1 VGPNGIVLAQLDK
14 LPGQS
19 GRVRHGT
26 DFKKAGN
33 KLAAYREGPRMRLT
47 SKHLAVAVVAL
58 CMCVGTALWAGAQGN
73 VIKPEQLGQVNFPV
87 SCSGEVTDKFHR
99 AMALYHSFDWKQGKA
114 AFEEIASVDPRC
126 GMAYWGLAM
135 IAADNPFGWPVTL
148 KLPEGAEAIQKAK
161 DLGAATPRERDYIAA
176 LEVLYTDHATVPHRQ
191 RALAYEQ
198 AMEKLAATYPNDVE
212 ATILYGLAV
221 SANHDLNDKT
231 FARPLKAASL
241 LEPLFSAYPHH
252 PAVAHYLIHSYDY
265 PPIANKGLEAAKR
278 YAQVAPDA
286 AHAQHMP
293 SHIFT
298 RVGAWRESVASNQA
312 SIAVAKADTRYIP
325 HGWDYMVYAY
335 LQMADDA
342 GADKVGADA
351 RTMGTLN
358 DSTFGE
364 VFGVTAIPARL
375 ALERGRW
382 AEAAKI
388 ELHPLV
394 SEAGWKRFPQAE
406 AINAFARALGAAR
419 SGDVAGARRQIERLH
434 SLQQSLSERK
444 LAYWAEQVEIQ
455 AKVATAWALYA
466 EGKHEEALGAMR
478 AAADHEDQTEK
489 HVVTPGPIM
498 PARELLGEMLM
509 ELGRPAEALPQYE
522 ASIAKEPNRFRGL
535 YGAGLA
541 AERAGDLTRARGHYE
556 KLVAIS
562 APSAG
567 ARTELIYAKQVL
579 SQR

>member
-1 VGPNGIVLAQLDK
+1 LKRATDRLKPDLKLD
-14 LPGQS
+14 
-19 GRVRHGT
+19 V
-26 DFKKAGN
+26 D
-33 KLAAYREGPRMRLT
+33 REGPQMRLT
-47 SKHLAVAVVAL
+47 PQHLAIAVVAL
-58 CMCVGTALWAGAQGN
+58 SLSIGAAPQAGAQAPAPR
-73 VIKPEQLGQVNFPV
+73 PEQLGQVNFPV
-87 SCSGEVTDKFHR
+87 SCSGEAPAKFHR

-135 IAADNPFGWPVTL
+135 IAADNPFGWPITL
-148 KLPEGAEAIQKAK
+148 KLKEGVEAIQKAK
-161 DLGAATPRERDYIAA
+161 DVGAATPRERDYIAA

-198 AMEKLAATYPNDVE
+198 AMEKLAATYADDVE
-212 ATILYGLAV
+212 AKILYALAV

-231 FARPLKAASL
+231 FARPLKAADL
-241 LEPLFSAYPHH
+241 LEPLFAAYPHH

-265 PPIANKGLEAAKR
+265 PPIAHKGLDAAKR
-278 YAQVAPDA
+278 YAEVAPDA

-325 HGWDYMVYAY
+325 HGWDYMTYAY

-342 GADKVGADA
+342 AADKVGAEA
-351 RTMGTLN
+351 RTMRTLN

-382 AEAAKI
+382 AEAAKL

-406 AINAFARALGAAR
+406 AINAFARAIGAAR
-419 SGDVAGARRQIERLH
+419 SGDAAGARQEIERLH
-434 SLQQSLSERK
+434 SLQKVLSERN
-444 LAYWAEQVEIQ
+444 LAYWAEQVDIQ
-455 AKVATAWALYA
+455 AKVATAWALRA
-466 EGKHEEALGAMR
+466 EGKNDEALAAIR

-498 PARELLGEMLM
+498 PARELLGDLLM

-541 AERAGDLTRARGHYE
+541 AERAGDRARARGHFE

-562 APSAG
+562 VQSDATRPELAY
-567 ARTELIYAKQVL
+567 ARQVM